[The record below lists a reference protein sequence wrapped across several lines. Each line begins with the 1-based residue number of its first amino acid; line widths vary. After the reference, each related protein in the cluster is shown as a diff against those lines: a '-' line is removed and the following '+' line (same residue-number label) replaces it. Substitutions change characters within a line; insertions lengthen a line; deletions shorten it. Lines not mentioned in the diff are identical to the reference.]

1 MKWLNLSGHSSEHYC
16 LTYLGM
22 DGSIHLHV
30 HKHAL
35 AEEWYMTA
43 NGVIEVPEAK
53 LGTTDLAVAKK
64 SALAN
69 LRKLAGLLYIAVDSF
84 EKEVNNVIEAKN

>member
-1 MKWLNLSGHSSEHYC
+1 MEWLKLSSSKSDHYC

-30 HKHAL
+30 HKHSL
-35 AEEWYMTA
+35 AEQWNMVA
-43 NGVIEVPEAK
+43 NGLIEVPETK
-53 LGTTDLAVAKK
+53 LGTADLAVAKK
-64 SALAN
+64 LALAR

-84 EKEVNNVIEAKN
+84 EKEVNNVIEAQN

>member
-1 MKWLNLSGHSSEHYC
+1 MKWFNLSSDHYC
-16 LTYLGM
+16 LTYIGM

-30 HKHAL
+30 HKHPL
-35 AEEWYMTA
+35 VSEWSMTA
-43 NGVIEVPEAK
+43 NGVIEVPETK
-53 LGTTDLAVAKK
+53 LATIDLVVAKK
-64 SALAN
+64 TALAN